1 MINDK
6 EDYRFIDK
14 GSNKTIKS
22 IKALK
27 MKKYR
32 DKYGL
37 FVLEGKR
44 LVDEAID
51 SPLKIRLLII
61 SETNLGQ
68 VDDYRQRAK
77 DKEIQLLVVS
87 DQVFSSISDTKT
99 PQGYM
104 AIAEKTTRDIYE
116 QLRATSGFFLILDG
130 IRDPGNLGTIIR
142 TADAAGLEGVI
153 LVNKCADIYSPKVI
167 RATMGSILRVP
178 VYVDNED
185 LGFIRQLRAQGYQ
198 IVASHLNG
206 DDLYSCEKAAK
217 KLGLIIGSEDQG
229 VSQDLL
235 DLSDRLVKI
244 PMPGGAESLNAAV
257 AAGILV
263 YEFYRKGL

>member
-14 GSNKTIKS
+14 ASNKTIKS

-27 MKKYR
+27 IKKYR

-87 DQVFSSISDTKT
+87 DQVF
-99 PQGYM
+99 QGFPNTRIPKEYM
-104 AIAEKTTRDIYE
+104 PI
-116 QLRATSGFFLILDG
+116 
-130 IRDPGNLGTIIR
+130 
-142 TADAAGLEGVI
+142 
-153 LVNKCADIYSPKVI
+153 
-167 RATMGSILRVP
+167 
-178 VYVDNED
+178 
-185 LGFIRQLRAQGYQ
+185 
-198 IVASHLNG
+198 
-206 DDLYSCEKAAK
+206 AK
-217 KLGLIIGSEDQG
+217 K
-229 VSQDLL
+229 
-235 DLSDRLVKI
+235 
-244 PMPGGAESLNAAV
+244 
-257 AAGILV
+257 
-263 YEFYRKGL
+263 